1 MTCTEQRRRRV
12 AASDRGPDPRRG
24 LSAVICWATT
34 SHASAKIT
42 DQVPAVGDQLGGLLL
57 LRDSSFWERQ
67 SQFKKEILG
76 LVVRMVAEAGI
87 HFLRCLGFHE
97 SQLRC
102 HHEKRV
108 RI

>member
-1 MTCTEQRRRRV
+1 MHQ
-12 AASDRGPDPRRG
+12 P
-24 LSAVICWATT
+24 
-34 SHASAKIT
+34 IT

-108 RI
+108 RILKIRPQLLATRRLQ

>member
-1 MTCTEQRRRRV
+1 M
-12 AASDRGPDPRRG
+12 
-24 LSAVICWATT
+24 
-34 SHASAKIT
+34 
-42 DQVPAVGDQLGGLLL
+42 GGLLL
-57 LRDSSFWERQ
+57 LRDSSFGERQ

-108 RI
+108 RILKIRPQLLVTRRLQ

>member
-1 MTCTEQRRRRV
+1 MTRTFGSYLLGDDQPCISQ
-12 AASDRGPDPRRG
+12 
-24 LSAVICWATT
+24 
-34 SHASAKIT
+34 IT

-57 LRDSSFWERQ
+57 LRDSSFWKRQ
-67 SQFKKEILG
+67 SQFKKEILR

-102 HHEKRV
+102 PTKSV
-108 RI
+108 YGS